1 MIIDNIVQA
10 SNREQWRQ
18 WLQDHHADEAYCW
31 LIATDPQAVS
41 YLDTVEEALCYGW
54 IDSTKKKLED
64 TRLAQRFSPRRKGSN
79 WTELNK
85 ERVRRL
91 ERLGLMTEAGRK
103 VLPAM
108 AADSFRIDEEL
119 LAELRQ
125 DAVLYQNLQALPE
138 LYVRIRIDNIQSV
151 KHDAE
156 MYRNRLTKFIEH
168 TRSNTM
174 YGQWNDGGRLLE
186 TY

>member
-1 MIIDNIVQA
+1 MIIDKIVQA
-10 SNREQWRQ
+10 STRQQWRQ
-18 WLQDHHADEAYCW
+18 WLHDHHAIEDYCW
-31 LIATDPQAVS
+31 LILTEPQAVS

-54 IDSTKKKLED
+54 VDSTKKKTD
-64 TRLAQRFSPRRKGSN
+64 DARLAQRFSPRRKGSN

-91 ERLGLMTEAGRK
+91 ERLGLMTDAGRA

-108 AADSFRIDEEL
+108 EEESFRIDEAI

-125 DAVLYQNLQALPE
+125 DEPLFRSFQSLPE

-156 MYRNRLTKFIEH
+156 LYRSRLTKFIDH
-168 TRSNTM
+168 TRMNKQ

-186 TY
+186 P

>member
-1 MIIDNIVQA
+1 MIIDKRVQA
-10 SNREQWRQ
+10 STRQQWRQ
-18 WLQDHHADEAYCW
+18 WLEEHHATEGHCW
-31 LIATDPQAVS
+31 LILTDPQAVS
-41 YLDTVEEALCYGW
+41 YLDTVEEALCFGW
-54 IDSTKKKLED
+54 VDSTKKKTD
-64 TRLAQRFSPRRKGSN
+64 DARLAQRFSPRRKGSN

-91 ERLGLMTEAGRK
+91 ERLGLMTDAGRA

-108 AADSFRIDEEL
+108 DEDSFRVDEAI

-125 DAVLYQNLQALPE
+125 DAELYRNFQAMPE

-151 KHDAE
+151 KQDADL
-156 MYRNRLTKFIEH
+156 YRSRLTKFIEH
-168 TRSNTM
+168 TRMNEL

-186 TY
+186 S